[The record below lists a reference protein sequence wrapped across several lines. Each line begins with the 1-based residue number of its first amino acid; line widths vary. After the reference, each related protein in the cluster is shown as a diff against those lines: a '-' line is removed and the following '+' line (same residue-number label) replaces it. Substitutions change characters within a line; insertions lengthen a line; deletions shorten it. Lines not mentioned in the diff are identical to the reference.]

1 MNVQLPIAVS
11 SLPGPTGEGVDNLPV
26 PGDNIPGVPLP
37 PDELTG
43 KRLCTSHL
51 KPVVLSSSFGNALQ
65 GLVRGFK
72 KSCHSRVYTHRT
84 LV

>member
-37 PDELTG
+37 PDELNG
-43 KRLCTSHL
+43 KTLCTSHL
-51 KPVVLSSSFGNALQ
+51 KPVAHGPIAFVWKCSSRSGE
-65 GLVRGFK
+65 GI
-72 KSCHSRVYTHRT
+72 
-84 LV
+84 